1 MLTIVLSVLAGIC
14 GVGWLNRT
22 VCCLALILYMQK
34 KDTALSYEGMKACL
48 VEAWLRTLHIKND
61 QNGS

>member
-34 KDTALSYEGMKACL
+34 KDTALSYEEMKACL

-61 QNGS
+61 QNES

>member
-1 MLTIVLSVLAGIC
+1 MLTIAVSVLAGIC

-34 KDTALSYEGMKACL
+34 KDTPLSYKEMKACL
-48 VEAWLRTLHIKND
+48 VEAWLRTLHIEKD
-61 QNGS
+61 